1 LTNTALDKLYAQ
13 IKKSYG
19 DNAIYHLS
27 EIPPYDVV
35 STGSLSL
42 DYALGI
48 GGYPLGRV
56 IEVAGVEGSGKTTGV
71 LHSLN
76 NYLNRFPDRG
86 VGFIDMEH
94 RLETD
99 WAENFIDDPSRM
111 IVVKPSDAEEG
122 VNIYRDLAKSGAV
135 SAIVWDSIGGSP
147 TAKGLEKDANTR
159 EFAGNSGI
167 ITQFAKYA
175 TTLSGKYNFTTIG
188 INQVREDMSGYQR
201 HMTPGGRAWKHA
213 CSLRLQVK
221 RGPRGKD
228 GEVFQKINGEELL
241 VGYQVNVKVV
251 KSSVGAPGRI
261 ATYWFYNVKNDL
273 GFGIDQIEEVARL
286 STLTEVVERRGGWLY
301 HELLPGGKIQGVAA
315 FSKFLKEDEAARKE
329 LFDLTMSKMQ
339 SGTVDMSE
347 IVPMSN
353 DPEKS
358 LEDFDVNM
366 GGVKTLAEIRAMT
379 SNGNA

>member
-1 LTNTALDKLYAQ
+1 MTNTALEKIFAQ

-19 DNAIYHLS
+19 DNAVYHLS
-27 EIPPYDVV
+27 EIPAYDVV

-56 IEVAGVEGSGKTTGV
+56 IEIAGAEGTGKTTGV
-71 LHSLN
+71 LHALN
-76 NYLNRFPDRG
+76 NYLKQFPDRG

-99 WAENFIDDPSRM
+99 WAENFIDEPDRM

-122 VNIYRDLAKSGAV
+122 VNIYRDLAKSGQV
-135 SAIVWDSIGGSP
+135 SAIAWDSIGGSP

-175 TTLSGKYNFTTIG
+175 TTLSGKFNFTTIG
-188 INQVREDMSGYQR
+188 INQIREDMSGYQR

-221 RGPRGKD
+221 RGPKGKD
-228 GEVFQKINGEELL
+228 GEVFQKINGEDML
-241 VGYQVNVKVV
+241 VGYQVHVKVI

-286 STLTEVVERRGGWLY
+286 SVLTEVVERRGAWLY
-301 HELLPGGKIQGVAA
+301 HELLPDGKIMGNAA
-315 FSKFLKEDEAARKE
+315 FSAFLKENIEARTK
-329 LFDLTMSKMQ
+329 LFDLTMAKMK

-347 IVPMSN
+347 IVPMSA
-353 DPEKS
+353 DPEQS
-358 LEDFDVNM
+358 LEEFNTGL
-366 GGVKTLAEIRAMT
+366 GGAKSLAEIRAKL
-379 SNGNA
+379 SNGG